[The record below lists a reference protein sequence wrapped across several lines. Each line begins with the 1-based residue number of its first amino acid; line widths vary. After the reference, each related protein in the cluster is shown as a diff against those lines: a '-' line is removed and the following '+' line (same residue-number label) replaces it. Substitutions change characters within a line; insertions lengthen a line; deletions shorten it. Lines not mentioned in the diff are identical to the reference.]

1 MKRFLAVLLAVAF
14 LGLGST
20 VAVAAEKGPAE
31 IKLPNKMGEITFAHQ
46 AHQGKVADCTAC
58 HHKGVEAGKCTGCH
72 GVKAEA
78 PAAKDAFHKQ
88 CKTCHQEKGGPTACK
103 DCHKGPKS

>member
-1 MKRFLAVLLAVAF
+1 MKRLTALLVAVAF
-14 LGLGST
+14 LAIGT
-20 VAVAAEKGPAE
+20 VVVAANNGPAE

-46 AHQGKVADCTAC
+46 THQGKVADCKSC
-58 HHKGVEAGKCTGCH
+58 HHKGVEAGKCTACH

-88 CKTCHQEKGGPTACK
+88 CKGCHQEKGGPTGCK
-103 DCHKGPKS
+103 DCHKGAKS